1 MDIDPLVSTCT
12 APSVLIG
19 LEGDHQTNYLSTIYL
34 LIGLF
39 WFLIPLCLSPL
50 MWIAALCYCGWL
62 HCIVIY
68 SRQLDGQSWFVALSL
83 CRRVLVSEGRGSWVR
98 NIYFIRLLLLGLLSP
113 ACLCPVGI
121 TRTDSVLSICR
132 YYSTETERQNSEFH
146 DSLIRNIT
154 QL

>member
-1 MDIDPLVSTCT
+1 MAWHCGYIDPLVSTCT

-19 LEGDHQTNYLSTIYL
+19 LEGDHQTNYLSAIYL

-50 MWIAALCYCGWL
+50 MWIAALCCCGWL
-62 HCIVIY
+62 HCALFSTTRWLKQIC
-68 SRQLDGQSWFVALSL
+68 RPEFVQTGSGED
-83 CRRVLVSEGRGSWVR
+83 EGAEVR

-132 YYSTETERQNSEFH
+132 YYREVEFRV
-146 DSLIRNIT
+146 SWFVN
-154 QL
+154 

>member
-19 LEGDHQTNYLSTIYL
+19 LEGDHQNNYLSTIYL

-50 MWIAALCYCGWL
+50 MWIAALCYCLLWVAAL
-62 HCIVIY
+62 HCDLF
-68 SRQLDGQSWFVALSL
+68 STTRWPKQTGL

>member
-1 MDIDPLVSTCT
+1 MAWHCGYIDPLVSTCT

-50 MWIAALCYCGWL
+50 MWIAALCCCGWL
-62 HCIVIY
+62 HCIALCSTVDN
-68 SRQLDGQSWFVALSL
+68 SMAKADLSPWVCADGFW
-83 CRRVLVSEGRGSWVR
+83 CRKDEGAEVQ

-132 YYSTETERQNSEFH
+132 YYREVEFRV
-146 DSLIRNIT
+146 SWFVN
-154 QL
+154 